1 MRKFIEQLKNRNDI
15 VVIDDEVDINLE
27 IAHLAYCEVKKEGG
41 GKALLFTN
49 PIDKKNGKK
58 YDMPVLMNLYGSSE
72 RTNSIFGK
80 PVEDIADEI
89 EGLLKLAP
97 PTSFMDK
104 LGMAGKL
111 FNLKNVFPKRSNSKG
126 ICQEVVIQGSDVKLS
141 DLPILTTWE
150 DDGGSFI
157 TMGQVLTRSL
167 DGKINNVGMY
177 RLQVYSE
184 TELGLH
190 WQIHKDSTSIF
201 DEYKEA
207 GKKMPVSIAIGGDP
221 LYTWCGTAPLPKGI
235 FELMMYGFIKNDPVR
250 MVKCVT
256 NDLYVPHDVDIVIE
270 GFADPEKLMDEGP
283 FGDHTGYYTP
293 IEPYPVMD
301 VTAIT
306 HRREPIY
313 LATVVGKPPI
323 EDKYLG
329 WPTERIFLPL
339 LKTTVPDLID
349 YRMPENGVFHN
360 LIIAK
365 IHTRYPG
372 HAQQTMHALWGV
384 GQMSFVKHA
393 IFVDQNAPDL
403 EEDEELTKHILNRID
418 MESLLV
424 SSGVIDALDHSSP
437 KSLVGGKLGVDATG
451 DAKEKD
457 VELLSTQE
465 LLMKLSDI
473 EPNVM
478 EVHQIMTDTVN
489 PITFI
494 KVKKK
499 FNVQDLFEKMKPLAN
514 HLKIVFV
521 VDDMR
526 NQLDNFY
533 MMLWRITNN
542 IDSRRD
548 LFLEGFIGLDATTKD
563 KEHDGYMK
571 EWPKDT
577 DCTMSVIEDLKKR
590 GLLEADDEF
599 IKRWHI

>member
-1 MRKFIEQLKNRNDI
+1 MKKFLEELKRKDDI
-15 VVIDDEVDINLE
+15 VIIDQEVDINLE
-27 IAHLAYCEVKKEGG
+27 IGHIAYCEVKKENG

-49 PIDKKNGKK
+49 PVDKKNGKK
-58 YDMPVLMNLYGSSE
+58 FDIPVLMNLYGSSD
-72 RTNSIFGK
+72 RTNSIFGR
-80 PVEDIADEI
+80 EINEISDEI
-89 EGLLKLAP
+89 EGLLKLSP
-97 PTSFMDK
+97 PTTFGEK

-111 FNLKNVFPKRSNSKG
+111 FNLKNVFPKRTNSKG
-126 ICQEVVIQGSDVKLS
+126 ICQEIVKTGDDVKLS

-150 DDGGSFI
+150 EDGGPFI
-157 TMGQVLTRSL
+157 TMGQVITRSL

-177 RLQVYSE
+177 RLQVYNDNQ
-184 TELGLH
+184 LGLH

-201 DEYKEA
+201 DEFKEA
-207 GKKMPVSIAIGGDP
+207 GKKMPIAVAIGGDP

-235 FELMMYGFIKNDPVR
+235 FELMMYGFIKNEPLK

-256 NDLYVPHDVDIVIE
+256 NDLHVPHDVDMVIE
-270 GFADPEKLMDEGP
+270 GFADPEKLIDEGP

-293 IEPYPVMD
+293 VEPYPVMD

-306 HRREPIY
+306 MRKEPIY

-329 WPTERIFLPL
+329 YPTERIFLPL

-365 IHTRYPG
+365 IQTRYPG

-393 IFVDQNAPDL
+393 IFVDQDAPEL
-403 EEDEELTKHILNRID
+403 EDDEALTKHILDRVD
-418 MESLLV
+418 LDSLLV

-437 KSLVGGKLGVDATG
+437 KGLVGGKLGVDATG
-451 DAKEKD
+451 EKKESD
-457 VELLSTQE
+457 IELLSTSD
-465 LLMKLSDI
+465 LLMKLSDL
-473 EPNVM
+473 EPNVL
-478 EVHQIMTDTVN
+478 EAHQIMTDTVN

-499 FNVQDLFEKMKPLAN
+499 FNVGELFKKMKPLEK
-514 HLKIVFV
+514 HLKLVFV

-533 MMLWRITNN
+533 MLLWRVTNN
-542 IDSRRD
+542 IDARRD
-548 LFLEGFIGLDATTKD
+548 LFTDGFIGLDATTKD
-563 KEHDGYMK
+563 KEYDNYHK

-577 DCTMSVIEDLKKR
+577 DCTPSVLEDLKNR
-590 GLLEADDEF
+590 DLLDIDDEF